1 MSSPTTRPA
10 TAGPR
15 GKEEIEADAD
25 RGRRW
30 HDVGPQPRRRDFM
43 LNSRFW
49 MALGWLLVILLAVFP
64 FPWWW

>member
-1 MSSPTTRPA
+1 MSPSSTH
-10 TAGPR
+10 
-15 GKEEIEADAD
+15 
-25 RGRRW
+25 RGR
-30 HDVGPQPRRRDFM
+30 HAVGPQPRHRDFM